1 RLAVLEA
8 KIATPDPEL
17 PDDERKA
24 LLASLVKERDALKKA
39 QRLVMVTQALPTPRT
54 VRVLP
59 RGNWLDETGPV
70 VEPAIPAFLG
80 KLPVHGRATRLELA
94 NWLTDPQAGAG
105 GLTARVFVN
114 RLWYLFF
121 GAGLSRSL
129 EDFGG
134 QGEAP
139 AHPELLDN
147 LAVDFAADWD
157 VKRVVRLIVTSRA
170 YRQ

>member
-1 RLAVLEA
+1 QKDFYALGAFFADVDEERHLRGDGVDAVPTRRRPEIPVHTRRERERLAVLEA

-80 KLPVHGRATRLELA
+80 KLPVQGRATRLDLA

-114 RLWYLFF
+114 RL
-121 GAGLSRSL
+121 
-129 EDFGG
+129 
-134 QGEAP
+134 
-139 AHPELLDN
+139 
-147 LAVDFAADWD
+147 
-157 VKRVVRLIVTSRA
+157 
-170 YRQ
+170 